1 MCQASFAGDLQSQ
14 GRGQALS
21 WLNGPCPMRAS
32 LASSVLEDMWAINAC
47 TEEAGHEQI
56 CSMRRRDHIR
66 DPLIKGSFI
75 KKGGCSGLLTDR
87 VCVCVCVDILRWETR
102 PGPRGVGWQCLHPS
116 SHQHL
121 RSTSSSLQPHFLT
134 YKTRCGLHLTGM
146 LHQVNETGSV
156 KGLASCPPQRKGER
170 LTIF

>member
-1 MCQASFAGDLQSQ
+1 MCQASSAGDLQSQ

-32 LASSVLEDMWAINAC
+32 LASSVLEDMWAINAR

-56 CSMRRRDHIR
+56 CSVRGRDHIR

-87 VCVCVCVDILRWETR
+87 VCVCVCVW
-102 PGPRGVGWQCLHPS
+102 
-116 SHQHL
+116 
-121 RSTSSSLQPHFLT
+121 
-134 YKTRCGLHLTGM
+134 
-146 LHQVNETGSV
+146 
-156 KGLASCPPQRKGER
+156 
-170 LTIF
+170 IF

>member
-87 VCVCVCVDILRWETR
+87 VCVCVCVCVCVW
-102 PGPRGVGWQCLHPS
+102 
-116 SHQHL
+116 
-121 RSTSSSLQPHFLT
+121 
-134 YKTRCGLHLTGM
+134 
-146 LHQVNETGSV
+146 
-156 KGLASCPPQRKGER
+156 
-170 LTIF
+170 IF